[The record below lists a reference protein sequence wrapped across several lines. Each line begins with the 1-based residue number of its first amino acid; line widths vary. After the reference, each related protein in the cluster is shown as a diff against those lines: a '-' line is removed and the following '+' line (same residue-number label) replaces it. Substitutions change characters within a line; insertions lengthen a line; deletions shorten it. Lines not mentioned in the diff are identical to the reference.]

1 MRYYE
6 IILLIHPDYSE
17 KLPKK
22 IEKFKNI
29 ISDYKGKIH
38 KLEDW
43 GRRQLAYSINKLHK
57 AHYLLMNVE
66 IDPKY
71 IQELSTTFRYS
82 DFIIRNIIM
91 NIKNLNQGVS
101 SIMKAKEDKLEK
113 INVKS

>member
-22 IEKFKNI
+22 IEKFKKI
-29 ISDYKGKIH
+29 ITGYEGKVH

-66 IDPKY
+66 VNPKY

-91 NIKNLNQGVS
+91 NIKYLAREAS
-101 SIMKAKEDKLEK
+101 PIMKAKEDKLEK
-113 INVKS
+113 K